1 MTAVSRILD
10 GSGTIRLYARSP
22 VRPTPT
28 KEASM
33 RVRRSILVVA
43 ATLGGLGAVL
53 PTAPASAGGGSWI
66 SPERSAYLPAE
77 VAVFQGRFWEGSDEV
92 RLEQGP
98 FVAYLLPHSRWI
110 NGLRVPSAA
119 IPVGELT
126 ITRIDGGVFRA
137 RVAFRVPD
145 VPTGLYRIDYCND
158 PCTVRWLGD
167 LVGSEFFAIAA
178 TRTEGRLL
186 LQAENLRFKIRE
198 AADHARQR
206 AAGQIRELKKDLRA
220 AAGREAFAEVR
231 VGELTENLRTT
242 RRALEDERSTV
253 AKRSVIVGGL
263 LLAAL
268 ALLVLLAVAIKRLR
282 AARLDAELQ
291 AMTRPP
297 ASVDR

>member
-1 MTAVSRILD
+1 
-10 GSGTIRLYARSP
+10 
-22 VRPTPT
+22 
-28 KEASM
+28 M
-33 RVRRSILVVA
+33 RARRSILVVA

-66 SPERSAYLPAE
+66 SPDRSAYLPAE

-92 RLEQGP
+92 RLEKGP
-98 FVAYLLPHSRWI
+98 FVAYLLPNSRWI
-110 NGLRVPSAA
+110 NGLRVPGAA

-167 LVGSEFFAIAA
+167 LVGSEFFAIGS

-186 LQAENLRFKIRE
+186 LQAEDLRFKIRE
-198 AADHARQR
+198 AAYHARQR
-206 AAGQIRELKKDLRA
+206 AADQIRGLKQDLRA

-231 VGELTENLRTT
+231 VGELTETLRTT
-242 RRALEDERSTV
+242 RRALEAERSNV

-263 LLAAL
+263 ILAAL
-268 ALLVLLAVAIKRLR
+268 ALLVLLGVAIKRLR

-291 AMTRPP
+291 AITRLP